1 MEEALDLNYCS
12 DSDAMISSTDKT
24 LKTVGARATV
34 SQVGS
39 GDKAEAGRQLRSVV
53 VKPAGHR
60 VTYKD
65 ALTGVR
71 TFKPRFNA
79 ATATGKDGWS
89 VQRRKQSDARPM
101 VWDRLGARAAIGI
114 HDHARERV
122 SAKERLGPQNTK
134 DSSLLQLLRV
144 KAEHRCFKCLVRDH
158 RIAQCRDP
166 PRCILCSKS
175 GHKARL
181 CKTYS
186 GVPARAVPR
195 AGAEATSARWQEKK
209 KAGGMEFIPGE
220 PEQRPAKIKAC
231 AARTEAVREAE
242 RELSLHS
249 LVGVLLDA
257 RVRITCEQVRRDV
270 LRQLRIPDHLL
281 AVSKL
286 RDATFLLQF
295 ERPEL
300 RNAALG
306 RGMLSTGLTKLHFL
320 PWTRQYAATSA
331 SKLHYRHPLMLS
343 SLTLRE
349 KLRMRRRAFVY
360 GCGLPTLT
368 VSPLGGAKPGGT
380 DGVH

>member
-101 VWDRLGARAAIGI
+101 VWDRLGARAARGI

-144 KAEHRCFKCLVRDH
+144 KAEHRCFNCLARDH
-158 RIAQCRDP
+158 RIA
-166 PRCILCSKS
+166 
-175 GHKARL
+175 
-181 CKTYS
+181 
-186 GVPARAVPR
+186 
-195 AGAEATSARWQEKK
+195 
-209 KAGGMEFIPGE
+209 
-220 PEQRPAKIKAC
+220 
-231 AARTEAVREAE
+231 
-242 RELSLHS
+242 
-249 LVGVLLDA
+249 
-257 RVRITCEQVRRDV
+257 
-270 LRQLRIPDHLL
+270 
-281 AVSKL
+281 
-286 RDATFLLQF
+286 
-295 ERPEL
+295 
-300 RNAALG
+300 
-306 RGMLSTGLTKLHFL
+306 
-320 PWTRQYAATSA
+320 
-331 SKLHYRHPLMLS
+331 
-343 SLTLRE
+343 
-349 KLRMRRRAFVY
+349 
-360 GCGLPTLT
+360 
-368 VSPLGGAKPGGT
+368 
-380 DGVH
+380 